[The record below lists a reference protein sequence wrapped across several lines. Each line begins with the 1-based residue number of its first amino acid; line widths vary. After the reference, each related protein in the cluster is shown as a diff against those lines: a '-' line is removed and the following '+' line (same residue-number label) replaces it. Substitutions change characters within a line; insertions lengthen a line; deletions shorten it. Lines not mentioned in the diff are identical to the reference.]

1 MGVERSCFKRPGFNY
16 KTMTQAFLHF
26 AILLVPM
33 SVLAWPSG
41 SPSCLSRP
49 AHGRSGSAVVL
60 GVENIGSFNWKVTLA
75 GSHKGLVLNSKTEGS
90 WDRPSRGYKNKI
102 SCITHSNRN
111 TKDDGTFIFRSKKEG
126 KPDLNG
132 YVVFDYR
139 NFAPLSFN
147 FIVKTDPTEE
157 LEEELSIDFSAPETP

>member
-1 MGVERSCFKRPGFNY
+1 M
-16 KTMTQAFLHF
+16 
-26 AILLVPM
+26 
-33 SVLAWPSG
+33 
-41 SPSCLSRP
+41 
-49 AHGRSGSAVVL
+49 
-60 GVENIGSFNWKVTLA
+60 TLA

-90 WDRPSRGYKNKI
+90 WDRPSRGYKNKF

-111 TKDDGTFIFRSKKEG
+111 TKDDETFIFRSKKEG

-157 LEEELSIDFSAPETP
+157 LEEEADPVEELEEELSIDFSAPETP